1 MKIVASLVAVVCF
14 AILVPNVADAHKV
27 FEKELEKQ
35 YKNKINA
42 SCNTCHVAKKEKTVR
57 NKFGDLFAT
66 EFKGKDFSKKWN
78 EMERA
83 DQKAYEKSD
92 MIPAFRKALTKIK
105 KMKPEKSEE
114 TFDQLISTFKL
125 DGIKEKK
132 KKKK

>member
-1 MKIVASLVAVVCF
+1 MYSLLVAVCF
-14 AILVPNVADAHKV
+14 AILVPGSASAHKV

-35 YKNKINA
+35 YKGTINA

-57 NKFGDLFAT
+57 NKFGDLFAK

-78 EMERA
+78 EMERD
-83 DQKAYEKSD
+83 DQKVYEKSD
-92 MIPAFRKALTKIK
+92 MIPAFQKALKKIK
-105 KMKPEKSEE
+105 AMKPEKSEE
-114 TFDQLISTFKL
+114 TYDQLIATFKL